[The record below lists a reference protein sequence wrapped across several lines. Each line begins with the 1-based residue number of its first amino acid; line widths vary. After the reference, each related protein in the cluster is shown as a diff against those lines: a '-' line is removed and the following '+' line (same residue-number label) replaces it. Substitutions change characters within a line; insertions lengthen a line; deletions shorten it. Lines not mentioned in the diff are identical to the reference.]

1 MLVIF
6 DFWSLLNKDIISIF
20 GIKNESYVFMNSK
33 KRHKSEIRSLI
44 EKPSKKIVIITHV
57 NPDGDAMG
65 SSLGLF
71 IILKNIGHDATVI
84 TPNVYPEFLHWL
96 PCNNNVLVYP
106 SDKNI
111 AAKKISEADII
122 FNIDFNDLKR
132 IKQFNTLLENSG
144 AYKVIIDHHPEPV
157 SFANLV
163 IADVNVSSTAELVYR
178 FIKDLE
184 LQKFIDKDAAIC
196 LFTGIMSDT
205 GCFSYNSSNKK
216 TYLVVSELLDYGFN
230 KDEIYY
236 KLYDNFTANRM
247 RLLGYALNEKME
259 VLPEYKTALIS
270 LNKDELVKYNF
281 QTGDSE
287 SFVNYPLSIKNTCF
301 SALFIERENHIKI
314 SFRSKGDFAV
324 NEFAKKH
331 FNGGGHLNAAG
342 GESYMTLNE
351 TLQKFRNL
359 LPEYKEQLIK
369 YEI

>member
-1 MLVIF
+1 VLVIF
-6 DFWSLLNKDIISIF
+6 DFYLLLYNDIISIF
-20 GIKNESYVFMNSK
+20 GIENESYVFMNSK
-33 KRHKSEIRSLI
+33 KQHKSNIKRLLEN
-44 EKPSKKIVIITHV
+44 PSKQIAIITHV

-65 SSLGLF
+65 SSLGLYK
-71 IILKNIGHDATVI
+71 ILRNTGHEVTVI
-84 TPNVYPEFLHWL
+84 TPNVYPGFLHWL
-96 PCNNNVLVYP
+96 PGNNNVLVYP
-106 SDKNI
+106 SDKEI
-111 AAKKISEADII
+111 AIKKISEAEII

-132 IKQFNTLLENSG
+132 IKQFSKFLEDSG

-157 SFANLV
+157 SFADLI
-163 IADVNVSSTAELVYR
+163 IADVNVSSTAELVYL

-184 LQKFIDKDAAIC
+184 LQKFIDKDIATC

-216 TYLVVSELLDYGFN
+216 TYMVVSELLDYGFN

-270 LNKDELVKYNF
+270 LNKDELVKFHF

-287 SFVNYPLSIKNTCF
+287 NFVNYPLSIKDTCF

-331 FNGGGHLNAAG
+331 FNGGGHLNASG
-342 GESYMTLNE
+342 GESYMNLTE
-351 TLQKFRNL
+351 TLQKFRDL

>member
-1 MLVIF
+1 LISTHYYTRILFLYLASGMIPNIF
-6 DFWSLLNKDIISIF
+6 MSSERQHKEDIKSLLENPA
-20 GIKNESYVFMNSK
+20 
-33 KRHKSEIRSLI
+33 KRIA
-44 EKPSKKIVIITHV
+44 IITHV

-65 SSLGLF
+65 SSLGLYK
-71 IILKNIGHDATVI
+71 ILKNIGHEATVI
-84 TPNVYPEFLHWL
+84 TPNVYPRFLHWL
-96 PCNNNVLVYP
+96 PGNNNVLVYP
-106 SDKNI
+106 SDKGI
-111 AAKKISEADII
+111 ITKEISEAEII
-122 FNIDFNDLKR
+122 FYIDFNDLKR
-132 IKQFNTLLENSG
+132 IKQFNKLLENSG

-157 SFANLV
+157 SFANLI
-163 IADVNVSSTAELVYR
+163 IADVNVSSTAELVYQ
-178 FIKDLE
+178 FIKNLE
-184 LQKFIDKDAAIC
+184 LQKFIDKDAATC

-236 KLYDNFTANRM
+236 KLYDNFTDNRM

-270 LNKDELVKYNF
+270 LNKNELVKYNF

-301 SALFIERENHIKI
+301 SALFIERDNHIKI

-342 GESYMTLNE
+342 GESYTTLAE
-351 TLQKFRNL
+351 TIQAFRDL

>member
-1 MLVIF
+1 MVTF
-6 DFWSLLNKDIISIF
+6 EFYSLLYKDIISIF
-20 GIKNESYVFMNSK
+20 GIRKESYVFMNSK
-33 KRHKSEIRSLI
+33 KQHKSEIRSLI
-44 EKPSKKIVIITHV
+44 ENPSKKIAIITHV

-65 SSLGLF
+65 SSLGLYKIF
-71 IILKNIGHDATVI
+71 RNIGHEVTVI
-84 TPNVYPEFLHWL
+84 TPNPYPGFLHWL
-96 PCNNNVLVYP
+96 PGNDNVLVYP
-106 SDKNI
+106 FDEKI
-111 AAKKISEADII
+111 ASKKISEAEII

-132 IKQFNTLLENSG
+132 IKQFSKLLESSG

-157 SFANLV
+157 SFADLI
-163 IADVNVSSTAELVYR
+163 IADVNVSSTAELVYL
-178 FIKDLE
+178 FIKDLK
-184 LQKFIDKDAAIC
+184 LQKFIDKDAATC

-205 GCFSYNSSNKK
+205 GCFSYNSSNKE
-216 TYLVVSELLDYGFN
+216 TYLVISELLDYGFN

-270 LNKDELVKYNF
+270 LSKEELVKYNF

-342 GESYMTLNE
+342 GESYTSLTE
-351 TLQKFRNL
+351 ALKTFRDL
-359 LPEYKEQLIK
+359 LHEYKEQLVK